1 MKKGL
6 KQALAALLVGI
17 MCVSLAACG
26 SSSNGSSSG
35 ETQAASESSGSAEAS
50 GEEVVL
56 EFPCIWVGT
65 DSKAEVF
72 GQMVADFNTEYAGQY
87 KVNISE
93 YTDYDAY
100 ADYIRTTISTGNAPD
115 LFSVKTMADVELY
128 ASSGK
133 IMDLTEFLNGDD
145 MAAKYS
151 DGVIAGAQTDGV
163 NYAMP
168 WEAAIVPIVYNGTML
183 EENGITELPTTMDD
197 FMAMLDNLQAAGVS
211 TPLSYMTSSNAW
223 TAMLWY
229 TYALAA
235 EGGSGVLE
243 GEWDTA
249 AYVAAAENLKKM
261 YDYAPSDAIG
271 AAAADVNS
279 HFFNNETAIYT
290 NGTWI
295 LSNIQAN
302 AADGIYDNLKFSAGP
317 NNSIIQYT
325 QAFVMAGA
333 TDDANKKA
341 GIEAFLAWITDADR
355 LTELSNASG
364 SVFVVKTNEVE
375 DAYINEIIAL
385 RDAADII
392 IPSFESAVSTVCAN
406 DLSPQLESLLT
417 GDITAEEF
425 VETLQA
431 DNAE

>member
-1 MKKGL
+1 
-6 KQALAALLVGI
+6 
-17 MCVSLAACG
+17 
-26 SSSNGSSSG
+26 
-35 ETQAASESSGSAEAS
+35 
-50 GEEVVL
+50 
-56 EFPCIWVGT
+56 
-65 DSKAEVF
+65 
-72 GQMVADFNTEYAGQY
+72 
-87 KVNISE
+87 
-93 YTDYDAY
+93 
-100 ADYIRTTISTGNAPD
+100 
-115 LFSVKTMADVELY
+115 
-128 ASSGK
+128 
-133 IMDLTEFLNGDD
+133 
-145 MAAKYS
+145 
-151 DGVIAGAQTDGV
+151 
-163 NYAMP
+163 
-168 WEAAIVPIVYNGTML
+168 
-183 EENGITELPTTMDD
+183 
-197 FMAMLDNLQAAGVS
+197 MAMLDTFQAAGVS

-235 EGGSGVLE
+235 EGGSGVLD

-302 AADGIYDNLKFSAGP
+302 AADGVYDNLKFSAGP

-341 GIEAFLAWITDADR
+341 GIEAFLAWITDAER
-355 LTELSNASG
+355 LTELSNSSG
-364 SVFVVKTNEVE
+364 SVFVVKTNDVD

-425 VETLQA
+425 VETLLA

>member
-1 MKKGL
+1 MKKGF
-6 KQALAALLVGI
+6 KQLLAALLIGV
-17 MCVSLAACG
+17 MCIGLAACG
-26 SSSNGSSSG
+26 NSSADSKK
-35 ETQAASESSGSAEAS
+35 ETQAAGSNGAEAS

-72 GQMVADFNTEYAGQY
+72 GKMVSDFNTEYAGQY
-87 KVNISE
+87 QVKISE

-115 LFSVKTMADVELY
+115 LFSVKTLADVELY

-133 IMDLTEFLNGDD
+133 IMDLTEFLAGDT
-145 MAAKYS
+145 MASRYNEGVVESAK
-151 DGVIAGAQTDGV
+151 VDGV

-168 WEAAIVPIVYNGTML
+168 WEAAIVPVVYNGTL
-183 EENGITELPTTMDD
+183 LSDAGITELPTTVDE
-197 FMAMLDNLQAAGVS
+197 FFGMLDTLKTSGVNS
-211 TPLSYMTSSNAW
+211 PLSYMTGNNAW

-229 TYALAA
+229 TYLLAA
-235 EGGSGVLE
+235 EGGSDVLS

-249 AYVAAAENLKKM
+249 KFVAAAENLKKM

-271 AAAADVNS
+271 AQAADVNS
-279 HFFNNETAIYT
+279 HFFNSETAVYT

-295 LSNIQAN
+295 LANIQAN
-302 AADGIYDNLKFSAGP
+302 AADGIYDNLKFGAGP

-341 GIEAFLAWITDADR
+341 AIEAFLTWITDTEKV
-355 LTELSNASG
+355 TELSNSSG
-364 SVFVVKTNEVE
+364 SVFTVKTNEV
-375 DAYINEIIAL
+375 DNPYINEIIAI
-385 RDAADII
+385 RDAAEII
-392 IPSFESAVSTVCAN
+392 VPSFESSVSTTCAN